1 MDKWVSGPADLIFIS
16 QPDLTWERS
25 PGFASAELHLSV
37 ERTAEATDPLHLQ
50 GFSYGKE
57 SGRESHPGPC
67 FLFTAEPLCSRGSSV
82 ILFTWAHT
90 HVKCKGCTG
99 HWRSWYTVPT
109 WHYCWHV
116 SAQSPP
122 LSRTA
127 QPHSEI
133 ITWRLNTTCFYPCVP
148 LQHKSTWTWR
158 EADNAIRICEQTE
171 DQTLPAVWLSNVPK
185 MCKGTN
191 KTVWWNM
198 LTRGFACH
206 WVGIY
211 CTVWGKSALHD
222 LVWARSGFL

>member
-1 MDKWVSGPADLIFIS
+1 MGLRASRSDFHQPAWFNLGMIS
-16 QPDLTWERS
+16 RLCFSRVAPKCGENSWSHRPFAFAGLFLWEGEWEGEPS
-25 PGFASAELHLSV
+25 WSLFSV
-37 ERTAEATDPLHLQ
+37 HSRAPLQ
-50 GFSYGKE
+50 Q
-57 SGRESHPGPC
+57 REFCH
-67 FLFTAEPLCSRGSSV
+67 
-82 ILFTWAHT
+82 ILFTWACT

-99 HWRSWYTVPT
+99 HWRSWHTVHT
-109 WHYCWHV
+109 WHCCWHV

-158 EADNAIRICEQTE
+158 ETDNAIKICEQTE
-171 DQTLPAVWLSNVPK
+171 DQTLPAVWLSNMPK

-191 KTVWWNM
+191 KTMWWNM
-198 LTRGFACH
+198 LTQEFACH